1 MPLPTRVKYQT
12 AVQNPRIC
20 FRDPD
25 LANSTA
31 RCSANG
37 MPLTYSG
44 GFATTFRM
52 RNAGVDWAVRCFT
65 RPVAQLARRYGIIE
79 RYISKDKPAFLASA
93 ALLPGGI
100 QIDSHWQP
108 IIKMEW
114 LSGYTLNA
122 YIETQLRAASK
133 IIKLRDELV
142 GVANAM
148 QAKQMAHGDL
158 QHGNIIVFDG
168 RPRLVDYDGIYLPD
182 LKGMVPDE
190 LGHKHYQHPQRAR
203 GDWGPEMDRF
213 SLIAL
218 YVGLSAIALRREL
231 WDTFNCGENV
241 LFTKSDFAEP
251 AASELFDELCGIAAI
266 EKMSKDFREICAGP
280 LIGVPALE
288 EFIARLMAPSGQVK
302 IVGKV
307 TETYGEG
314 ANPSYSA
321 AITPKH
327 PTCIVFLIDQSGSM
341 GAPYAGAQAGRSKA
355 AVLADQINALLA
367 ELTILCIQGSEQVRD
382 FFHVAVIGYGSKV
395 QSVFGGLIPV
405 SEVFAQARLVVIED
419 PRTGASVMSPVW
431 IEAVADGMTPMCE
444 ALAQAQMLVEEWV
457 SAHPKCFPPIVINFT
472 GGEANDGDPVDKA
485 RRLTGVA
492 SADGAVLLVNAYF
505 SSVAGAAIEFPAAPA
520 ALPVDP
526 YALKLFEMSS
536 VIPDAIIAML
546 RPYGIHFDDGA
557 RGMVFNSDDMAV
569 AHLFHIIETT

>member
-1 MPLPTRVKYQT
+1 MPLPTRVNYQT

-65 RPVAQLARRYGIIE
+65 RPVAQLERRYGIIG
-79 RYISKDKPAFLASA
+79 RYIWTDKPAFLGSA
-93 ALLPGGI
+93 ALLPEGI

-114 LSGYTLNA
+114 LSGYTLNS

-142 GVANAM
+142 GVAKAM

-251 AASELFDELCGIAAI
+251 AASELFDELGGIAAI
-266 EKMSKDFREICAGP
+266 EKMSKDFRALCAGP
-280 LIGVPALE
+280 LRSVPTLKDFVARAGSRNGVISHPPTSIVKAGE
-288 EFIARLMAPSGQVK
+288 RSGSIRLDATDTASLRSNVGNEVLVCGTISEVHQSRTRYDKPYLFLN
-302 IVGKV
+302 VGK
-307 TETYGEG
+307 YPQ
-314 ANPSYSA
+314 ALF
-321 AITPKH
+321 
-327 PTCIVFLIDQSGSM
+327 VFSIWS
-341 GAPYAGAQAGRSKA
+341 QALDA
-355 AVLADQINALLA
+355 
-367 ELTILCIQGSEQVRD
+367 
-382 FFHVAVIGYGSKV
+382 F
-395 QSVFGGLIPV
+395 
-405 SEVFAQARLVVIED
+405 
-419 PRTGASVMSPVW
+419 
-431 IEAVADGMTPMCE
+431 
-444 ALAQAQMLVEEWV
+444 
-457 SAHPKCFPPIVINFT
+457 
-472 GGEANDGDPVDKA
+472 
-485 RRLTGVA
+485 
-492 SADGAVLLVNAYF
+492 
-505 SSVAGAAIEFPAAPA
+505 
-520 ALPVDP
+520 
-526 YALKLFEMSS
+526 
-536 VIPDAIIAML
+536 DAIGQDPTSWAGKSVEVSGVV
-546 RPYGIHFDDGA
+546 GIYNNNLQMRIDDPAQIRRIG
-557 RGMVFNSDDMAV
+557 
-569 AHLFHIIETT
+569 